1 MAEPEAPV
9 HPPADRPPRLLDRL
23 RHALR
28 LRHYSRRTED
38 AYVLW
43 ARRFIL
49 FHGKRHPREL
59 GPAEV
64 ERFLTHLATQRNVSA
79 STQNQALSALLF
91 LYRDVLEVE
100 LPWMD
105 GVVRAKPRGRLP
117 VVLTR
122 EEVRRIVAN
131 LEGTPRLIALIL
143 YGSGLRLLE
152 ACRLRVKDVDFQR
165 NEIVV
170 RAGKGDRDRRTM
182 LPKAAKDLL
191 AAHLVEMKRQHE
203 RDLARDAGWVELP
216 HALDRKYP
224 NAGREWPWQWVFPA
238 TRHYRH
244 TESGRL
250 RRHHFHETAVQR
262 AVRDAVKAAGLTKP
276 ASCHTFRHSFATH
289 LLEDGYD
296 IRTIQE
302 LLGHRDVATTMI
314 YTHVLNQGGRGVRSP
329 ADGL

>member
-1 MAEPEAPV
+1 MAEPEV
-9 HPPADRPPRLLDRL
+9 SRTGSRPPKLLDRL
-23 RHALR
+23 REALR
-28 LRHYSRRTED
+28 LRHYSRRTEE

-43 ARRFIL
+43 ARRFIRH
-49 FHGKRHPREL
+49 HGRRHPREL
-59 GPAEV
+59 GPEAV
-64 ERFLTHLATQRNVSA
+64 EAFLTHLATERRVSA
-79 STQNQALSALLF
+79 STQNQALAALLF
-91 LYRDVLEVE
+91 LYREILEIE
-100 LPWMD
+100 LPWMS

-122 EEVRRIVAN
+122 EEVRRVVER
-131 LEGTPRLIALIL
+131 LDGTPKLIALLL

-152 ACRLRVKDVDFQR
+152 ACRLRIKDVDFGR

-182 LPKAAKDLL
+182 LPSAARGLL
-191 AAHLVEMKRQHE
+191 VPHLEGVRAQHE
-203 RDLARDAGWVELP
+203 RDLSRGAGWVELP
-216 HALDRKYP
+216 FALERKYP
-224 NAGREWPWQWVFPA
+224 NAGREWPWQWIFPA
-238 TRHYRH
+238 TRTYVEP
-244 TESGRL
+244 ESGRT
-250 RRHHFHETAVQR
+250 RRHHFHESAVQR
-262 AVRDAVKAAGLTKP
+262 AVRDAVRCAGITKP

-314 YTHVLNQGGRGVRSP
+314 YTHVLGRGGKGVRSP